1 MPNNKHSIEYLL
13 IFRLGGNWFFQKF
26 IECRNLMMICRII
39 LYAKIVEILVFFI
52 IASIIKHTIKS

>member
-26 IECRNLMMICRII
+26 VELGNLMII
-39 LYAKIVEILVFFI
+39 SRVSV
-52 IASIIKHTIKS
+52 KS